1 MKKTLYIISGCVSFV
16 LAIIGIP
23 LPILPTTPLLLL
35 AGFCFSRSS
44 DRFNNWLRGTKVYK
58 YYVGDYLETRIIK
71 RKRKKQI
78 LIQVWILMGIS
89 IIFAPFVWMKILFFT
104 MTTIM
109 SFVLFKFVPEIP
121 KYDKVENN
129 DGMGSKS

>member
-1 MKKTLYIISGCVSFV
+1 MKKTLYIIAGCVSFV

-71 RKRKKQI
+71 RERKKKI

>member
-1 MKKTLYIISGCVSFV
+1 MKKTLYIIAGCVSFV

-71 RKRKKQI
+71 RERKKQI

-109 SFVLFKFVPEIP
+109 SFVLFKFVPETP

>member
-1 MKKTLYIISGCVSFV
+1 MKKTLYIIAGCVSFV

-71 RKRKKQI
+71 RERKKQI

>member
-1 MKKTLYIISGCVSFV
+1 MKKTLYIIVGCVSFV

-71 RKRKKQI
+71 RERKKQI

>member
-1 MKKTLYIISGCVSFV
+1 MKKTLYIIAGCVSFV

-71 RKRKKQI
+71 RERKKQI

-89 IIFAPFVWMKILFFT
+89 IIFAPFVWMKFLFFT

-109 SFVLFKFVPEIP
+109 SFVLLKFVPE
-121 KYDKVENN
+121 K
-129 DGMGSKS
+129 

>member
-1 MKKTLYIISGCVSFV
+1 MKKTLYIIAGCVSFV

-71 RKRKKQI
+71 RERKKQI
-78 LIQVWILMGIS
+78 LIQVWTLMGIS

-109 SFVLFKFVPEIP
+109 SFVLLKFVPEIP

>member
-1 MKKTLYIISGCVSFV
+1 MKKTLYIIAGCVSFV

-44 DRFNNWLRGTKVYK
+44 DRFNNWLRETKVYK

-71 RKRKKQI
+71 RERKKQI

>member
-1 MKKTLYIISGCVSFV
+1 MKKTLYIIAGCVSFV
-16 LAIIGIP
+16 LAVIGIP

-71 RKRKKQI
+71 RERKKQI

-109 SFVLFKFVPEIP
+109 SFVLLKFVPE
-121 KYDKVENN
+121 K
-129 DGMGSKS
+129 

>member
-1 MKKTLYIISGCVSFV
+1 MKKTLYIIAGCVSFV

-71 RKRKKQI
+71 RERKKQI

-109 SFVLFKFVPEIP
+109 SFVLLKFVPEIP

>member
-1 MKKTLYIISGCVSFV
+1 MKKTLYIIAGCVSFV

-71 RKRKKQI
+71 RERKKQI

-109 SFVLFKFVPEIP
+109 SFVLLKFVPETP

>member
-1 MKKTLYIISGCVSFV
+1 MKKTLYIIAGCVSFA

-71 RKRKKQI
+71 RDRKKQI
-78 LIQVWILMGIS
+78 LVQVWILMGIS

-104 MTTIM
+104 MTSIM
-109 SFVLFKFVPEIP
+109 SFVLFRFVPE
-121 KYDKVENN
+121 K
-129 DGMGSKS
+129 

>member
-1 MKKTLYIISGCVSFV
+1 MKKTLYIIAGCVSFV

-71 RKRKKQI
+71 RERKKQI

-89 IIFAPFVWMKILFFT
+89 IIFAPFVWIKFLFFT

>member
-1 MKKTLYIISGCVSFV
+1 MKKTLYIIAGCVSFA

-44 DRFNNWLRGTKVYK
+44 NRFNDWLCGTKVYK

-71 RKRKKQI
+71 RERKKQI
-78 LIQVWILMGIS
+78 LVQVWILMGIS

-109 SFVLFKFVPEIP
+109 SFILFKFVPE
-121 KYDKVENN
+121 K
-129 DGMGSKS
+129 